1 MAKALDKIN
10 QELTALDEKVERVNQ
25 EIRGQYAEYSGL
37 IAQTVKRQL
46 VTLFY
51 QISTHVYP
59 ENFLK
64 LSLSEREKL
73 QQAIRDLGKTGGR
86 LFGENLE
93 NPLEVPPEKKVD
105 FRSEILKKLPIT
117 PEQLEKVRQHILKR
131 KDAESGGRESSS
143 SEEFILIG
151 KLEDG
156 EDLELELESDSLD
169 SDPLDF
175 MEEEDEE
182 DELMEEEDDDDDEED
197 EEEEI
202 SHALLILVRWL
213 KQVERG
219 LNQAL
224 KQLSQEG
231 NQLLIR
237 ARIFPPQVPSK
248 VLEAAIQAEEG
259 GGTGNAPNLLNLLI
273 EGGREDVVPVTALRL
288 RLSELEFG
296 DPMLARSRSRIRE
309 LSAQVKT
316 LHKQY
321 QQLQREK
328 AIAEAEAAWRASWYE
343 EN

>member
-10 QELTALDEKVERVNQ
+10 QELTALEEKVEGVNR
-25 EIRGQYAEYSGL
+25 EIRGQYGEYSGL

-64 LSLSEREKL
+64 LSLSERERL
-73 QQAIRDLGKTGGR
+73 QQAIRDLGQTGSL
-86 LFGENLE
+86 LFEENLE

-131 KDAESGGRESSS
+131 KDAELAGEDSSS
-143 SEEFILIG
+143 SEEFIVIG

-156 EDLELELESDSLD
+156 EELELDVQSDSLD

-175 MEEEDEE
+175 MDEEDDEDELTDEEDDEEEEEDE
-182 DELMEEEDDDDDEED
+182 DE
-197 EEEEI
+197 I
-202 SHALLILVRWL
+202 THTLLVLVRWL

-219 LNQAL
+219 LNQVL

-231 NQLLIR
+231 NQILIR
-237 ARIFPPQVPSK
+237 ARIFPSQVPSK

-259 GGTGNAPNLLNLLI
+259 GATGNAPNLLNLLI
-273 EGGREDVVPVTALRL
+273 EGGREQVVPVTALRL

-309 LSAQVKT
+309 LNAQVKS